1 MEIMSVNTVHMHGHM
16 QCSNATL
23 FTARCVVPRR
33 SIAASQNFIE
43 LQAALEEEKDQLA
56 EEFWTHE
63 STTSSKV
70 EPFQSDSIRAL
81 SISRGIVLSHSSFF
95 LS

>member
-16 QCSNATL
+16 QCSNMTL

-33 SIAASQNFIE
+33 SFSALQNFIKM
-43 LQAALEEEKDQLA
+43 QAALEEEKDQLA

-63 STTSSKV
+63 STTSSEV
-70 EPFQSDSIRAL
+70 EPFQTDCTRAL
-81 SISRGIVLSHSSFF
+81 SIS
-95 LS
+95 